1 MSRPINTWCHIP
13 DDDVVLPAA
22 DSEFVFGGAIPA
34 GWEFSRS
41 VAALSRGGDGRWA
54 TYPINTPRSYHDP
67 ISKKNLGTL
76 IEPQRTNLIYS
87 SRPLVSTAKNVTV
100 TQDTTTQTPFGIGA
114 TRMVDNATVGSHGFD
129 MGFGASG
136 RAAAIADNSVVS
148 IQVSLK
154 PIGSLTRGIF
164 FCQMKTGVYKT
175 VEFST
180 AGGGYI
186 VSHSVQDARI
196 DPDTDGFF
204 VLYFTVAYGAGT
216 TALGGAN
223 LVFQLDDGT
232 RSYAGDGTRGFLIAH
247 MGAEVG
253 GSCTTPILS
262 SNAASNTPIT
272 RTEDLLTSPADW
284 LTPGEVSFGIDYT
297 PLSYDPQVIFS
308 AAGSEQVELSHDT
321 PDTVVYSAFTSGA
334 SIGPLRERSPL
345 PGIDRTV
352 IMTAGYDEYWL
363 VQDGKKLG
371 LASLGVPPKF
381 LDSVRLGA
389 RVGGGISGRVLI
401 RRLKFWRTRLDR
413 EAAVAFSKDLST
425 PGIAPVLPVLEVQA
439 TRTVDP
445 ATSVFL
451 FPVTMVGA
459 PTGANVLY
467 RTVDGTAKAGV
478 DYTAISGTINF
489 DPGDSIYSITVP
501 LLTRSLT
508 ETRSFTLEIYAPTGA
523 VIGNATCTIILTKS
537 TPTAHAPIKLVNFT
551 GPLSA
556 DWSIT
561 RSTQGYARGADGI
574 WGPVPVNQPR
584 IHYLSAGNA
593 GILIEPATTQCLFE
607 SVYFGY
613 LLNSTKTNVTAQT
626 PVGNRLVQWRET
638 IANGNHLFR
647 AAWNN
652 TAATWPT
659 GDFILW
665 AIIKPVGARTRYK
678 FSVKGI
684 DNVFRNGIF
693 ELSGAGSVISTSASD
708 VIGLIE
714 QEALA
719 PGWYRVGIAKP
730 QTISANVSAEFDIG
744 PLDPATNSTTLAGN
758 TAYGLDMCHFQCEPG
773 LFWTSPIPVNSLTVV
788 TPRAADV
795 LKAAGGWQARESFA
809 LGVKFTR
816 LGEVPASQRIV
827 QFRDI
832 SPAVDDFG
840 ILTVS
845 GVVRAPLT
853 TGAAF
858 HGNID
863 GPTTAAKTAQTAL
876 VTIDTTRYGLFVGGA
891 KAGEIAMTGKPMPRQ
906 VEHLRFGSKE
916 QDGSQAAP
924 VVIHSAAYWTLGLS
938 DDEGTVFSA
947 DLSGVPPGEVE
958 PEPLP
963 VINIP
968 DKIDVI
974 EGQAVTIPITK
985 IGNGACSVNFRTEA
999 QTAAF
1004 GSDYTG
1010 IGSRN
1015 PADPSARIIT
1025 FAANESTKLVTV
1037 QTTADNEPEQ
1047 STPGQYERF
1056 GIIIEV
1062 FNNPPDCS
1070 LGNGV
1075 GVVNIVEAVK
1085 PPDSST
1091 IYSRSKTFASVASD
1105 GGLGRQ
1111 VYRVTNL
1118 LDDNSVGS
1126 LRYGINLGARHIIF
1140 EVGGVI
1146 KMSGD
1151 WLINKTDVTIS
1162 GETAPYPGITI
1173 QGTELKGG
1181 TVKTSTSKRIHFSH
1195 INFERCQDNRIVRN
1209 SNGVDVTDTNSDGVD
1224 MAPGA
1229 NLSSEDIEFRHCSF
1243 FWSNDETISIWPNG
1257 ENAARGY
1264 ARRISFTD
1272 CMFCEPLFRPELAGY
1287 EPHKKLGKPDVP
1299 VPGGHNY
1306 GVIIGVNAQNIDLQ
1320 YSMFTDM
1327 GMRGPFIDS
1336 GTSVVVANMIALNSN
1351 KGCHISLNK
1360 YDTVLKPY
1368 KVTCVGYLAISGPNT
1383 TASDFA
1389 GFKIHSGGV
1398 KVHPEGSI
1406 AWVDGMYQ
1414 IQGSEASIKPK
1425 APLWNEVQ
1433 TDYLEQKVVLVDP
1446 AKNPRPIDIP
1456 GNPVP
1461 KLSAA
1466 DIKARA
1472 LKNIG
1477 PRPKDRIPNVKR
1489 KINHLEKNTGV
1500 LVSHQDVTIKVDG
1513 KTTIAQTNRPL
1524 NGSTP
1529 YSSTDPT
1536 IIPAYPTVSGN
1547 ATAADKAAVRAWL
1560 EFFLTRLQY
1569 D

>member
-67 ISKKNLGTL
+67 VSKKNLGTL

-100 TQDTTTQTPFGIGA
+100 TADTTTQTPFGIGA

-129 MGFGASG
+129 MIFGASG
-136 RAAAIADNSVVS
+136 RAAAIPDNAVVS
-148 IQVSLK
+148 FQVSLK

-164 FCQMKTGVYKT
+164 FCQRKDGVYKT

-186 VSHSVQDARI
+186 VSHSVQDARL
-196 DPDTDGFF
+196 DQDTDGFF
-204 VLYFTVAYGAGT
+204 ILYFTVAYGAGT
-216 TALGGAN
+216 VAGGGAN
-223 LVFQLDDGT
+223 LSFQLNDGN
-232 RSYAGDGTRGFLIAH
+232 RSYAGDGTRGFLVAY
-247 MGAEVG
+247 MGAEIG
-253 GSCTTPILS
+253 AECTSPILS

-272 RTEDLLTSPADW
+272 RTEDVLSSPADW
-284 LTPGEVSFGIDYT
+284 LTPGEMSFGIDYT
-297 PLSYDPQVIFS
+297 SLSYDPLVIFS
-308 AAGSEQVELSHDT
+308 AVGEEQIELSHET
-321 PDTVVYSAFTSGA
+321 PQTVVHSGVTSGTP
-334 SIGPLRERSPL
+334 IGPLRGNAPL

-352 IMTAGYDEYWL
+352 VITAGYQEHWL
-363 VQDGKKLG
+363 TQNGERLAFSQVG
-371 LASLGVPPKF
+371 LPPKS
-381 LDSVRLGA
+381 LDSVRIGA
-389 RVGGGISGRVLI
+389 RVGGGIAGRLLI
-401 RRLKFWRTRLDR
+401 RRLKFWSSAIDR
-413 EAAVAFSKDLST
+413 EVAVAFSKDLSV
-425 PGIAPVLPVLEVQA
+425 PGIAPVRPVLEIQA

-445 ATSVFL
+445 ATSIFL
-451 FPVTMVGA
+451 FPVTLTGA
-459 PTGANVLY
+459 PTGATFSY
-467 RTVDGTAKAGV
+467 RTVDGTAKAGI
-478 DYTAISGTINF
+478 DYTAINGTISLE
-489 DPGDSIYSITVP
+489 PGDSIYSITVP

-523 VIGNATCTIILTKS
+523 VLGNATCSIILTKS
-537 TPTAHAPIKLVNFT
+537 TPTAHAPLKLANFT

-556 DWSIT
+556 DWSLT
-561 RSTQGYARGADGI
+561 RATQGYTRGADGL
-574 WGPVPVNQPR
+574 WGPVPANQPR
-584 IHYLSAGNA
+584 IHYLAADNA
-593 GILIEPATTQCLFE
+593 GILIEPASTQCLFE
-607 SVYFGY
+607 SAYFGY
-613 LLNSTKTNVTAQT
+613 LLNSTKTNVTTQT

-638 IANGNHLFR
+638 ITNGNHLFR
-647 AAWNN
+647 AAWNT

-665 AIIKPVGARTRYK
+665 AIIKPVGPRTRYK

-693 ELSGAGSVISTSASD
+693 ELSGSGSVISTSAAD
-708 VIGLIE
+708 VLGFIE
-714 QEALA
+714 PEALA
-719 PGWYRVGIAKP
+719 PGWYRVGVAKP
-730 QTISANVSAEFDIG
+730 QTVSANVPAEFDIG

-773 LFWTSPIPVNSLTVV
+773 LFWTSPLPVNAATAV
-788 TPRAADV
+788 TTRAADV

-816 LGEVPASQRIV
+816 LGDVPASQRIV

-840 ILTVS
+840 ILTVN
-845 GVVRAPLT
+845 GAVRAPLT
-853 TGAAF
+853 TGATF

-863 GPTTAAKTAQTAL
+863 GPATTARTAQTAV
-876 VTIDTTRYGLFVGGA
+876 VTIDTTRYGLFVGGT
-891 KAGEIAMTGKPMPRQ
+891 KAGEIAMSGKPMPRQ

-947 DLSGVPPGEVE
+947 DLSGVPPGTVE
-958 PEPLP
+958 PDPLP

-968 DKIDVI
+968 TSIDVI
-974 EGQAVTIPITK
+974 EGEAVTIPITK
-985 IGNGACSVNFRTEA
+985 IGNGACAVNFRTES
-999 QTAAF
+999 QTASF
-1004 GSDYTG
+1004 GADYTG
-1010 IGSRN
+1010 IGNRD
-1015 PADPSARIIT
+1015 PAGAGARIIT

-1037 QTTADNEPEQ
+1037 QTTADTVAEPD
-1047 STPGQYERF
+1047 TPGAYEKF

-1075 GVVNIVEAVK
+1075 GVVNIVEAAK

-1091 IYSRSKTFASVASD
+1091 LYTRSKTFASVASD
-1105 GGLGRQ
+1105 GGIGRQ

-1118 LDDNSVGS
+1118 RDDNSVGS

-1146 KMSGD
+1146 KMTQD
-1151 WLINKTDVTIS
+1151 WSFTKNDVTIS

-1173 QGTELKGG
+1173 QGTEMSGG
-1181 TVKTSTSKRIHFSH
+1181 TLKMQASKRVHWSH
-1195 INFERCQDNRIVRN
+1195 INFERCQDNRITRN
-1209 SNGVDVTDTNSDGVD
+1209 TSGVDITNTNSDGAD
-1224 MAPGA
+1224 LSPGA
-1229 NLSSEDIEFRHCSF
+1229 GLSLEDIEFRHCSF
-1243 FWSNDETISIWPNG
+1243 FWSNDETISIWPTG
-1257 ENAARGY
+1257 ENAARGF

-1272 CMFCEPLFRPELAGY
+1272 CMFCEPLYRPELLGY
-1287 EPHKKLGKPDVP
+1287 EPHKEYGEHDPP
-1299 VPGGHNY
+1299 PPNGHNY
-1306 GVIIGVNAQNIDLQ
+1306 GFIIGINALNIDIQ

-1336 GTSVVVANMIALNSN
+1336 GSSVVVANMIALNSN
-1351 KGCHISLNK
+1351 KGCHISLNS

-1368 KVTCVGYLAISGPNT
+1368 KVTCVGYLAISGPDT
-1383 TASDFA
+1383 TVTDFA

-1398 KVHPEGSI
+1398 KVHPAGSI
-1406 AWVDGMYQ
+1406 AWVDGMYSLKGPTAK
-1414 IQGSEASIKPK
+1414 ITPL
-1425 APLWNEVQ
+1425 APTWNTVQ
-1433 TDYLEQKVVLVDP
+1433 TNYPEQKVVLVNP
-1446 AKNPRPIDIP
+1446 ATNSRPIDIP

-1461 KLSAA
+1461 KLSAD
-1466 DIKARA
+1466 DIRARA
-1472 LKNIG
+1472 IKNIG

-1489 KINHLEKNTGV
+1489 KIRHLEGNTGA
-1500 LVSHQDVTIKVDG
+1500 LIGHQDISIKVDG

-1529 YSSTDPT
+1529 YSSTDTT

-1547 ATAADKAAVRAWL
+1547 ATAADKTAVKAWL

>member
-13 DDDVVLPAA
+13 DDDPVIPAA
-22 DSEFVFGGAIPA
+22 DSDFIFGGAVPA
-34 GWEFSRS
+34 GWEFTRS

-129 MGFGASG
+129 MVFGASG

-216 TALGGAN
+216 AALGGAN
-223 LVFQLDDGT
+223 LSFQLDDGN
-232 RSYAGDGTRGFLIAH
+232 RSYAGDGTRGFLIAF
-247 MGAEVG
+247 MGAEIG
-253 GSCTTPILS
+253 GSCTSPILS

-272 RTEDLLTSPADW
+272 RTEDVLTSAADW

-297 PLSYDPQVIFS
+297 SLSYDPLVVFS
-308 AAGSEQVELSHDT
+308 AAGAEQVELSHDA
-321 PDTVVYSAFTSGA
+321 PQSVVYSAVTVDA
-334 SIGPLRERSPL
+334 AVGPLRGISPL

-352 IMTAGYDEYWL
+352 VMTAGYQEYWL
-363 VQDGKKLG
+363 TQDGKRLAFSQLG
-371 LASLGVPPKF
+371 FPPKS
-381 LDSVRLGA
+381 LDSVRIGA
-389 RVGGGISGRVLI
+389 RVGGGIAGRLLL
-401 RRLKFWRTRLDR
+401 RRIKFWRSALDR
-413 EAAVAFSKDLST
+413 EVAVAFSRDLT
-425 PGIAPVLPVLEVQA
+425 IPGIAPVLPVLEVQA

-445 ATSVFL
+445 ATSIFL
-451 FPVTMVGA
+451 FPVTLTGA
-459 PTGANVLY
+459 PTGAKFSY
-467 RTVDGTAKAGV
+467 RTVDGTAKAGI
-478 DYTAISGTINF
+478 DYTAISGTVSLE
-489 DPGDSIYSITVP
+489 PGDSIWSITVP

-537 TPTAHAPIKLVNFT
+537 TPTAHAPLKLVNFT

-556 DWSIT
+556 DWAIT

-574 WGPVPVNQPR
+574 WGPVPANQPR

-607 SVYFGY
+607 SAYFGY

-638 IANGNHLFR
+638 VTNGNHLFR
-647 AAWNN
+647 AAWNT

-665 AIIKPVGARTRYK
+665 AIIKPVGPRTRYR

-684 DNVFRNGIF
+684 DNVFANGVF
-693 ELSGAGSVISTSASD
+693 DLTGNGTVVSTSAAN
-708 VIGLIE
+708 VIGYVE
-714 QEALA
+714 PEALA
-719 PGWYRVGIAKP
+719 PGWYRVGIAKT
-730 QTISANVSAEFDIG
+730 QTVSANVSAEFDIG

-795 LKAAGGWQARESFA
+795 LKAAGGWQSRESFA

-840 ILTVS
+840 ILSVS

-968 DKIDVI
+968 TSIDVI
-974 EGQAVTIPITK
+974 EGEAVTIPITK

-1004 GSDYTG
+1004 GADYTG
-1010 IGSRN
+1010 IGHRN

-1025 FAANESTKLVTV
+1025 FAANESTKLVSV
-1037 QTTADNEPEQ
+1037 QTTADTVAEP

-1085 PPDSST
+1085 PPDTPT
-1091 IYSRSKTFASVASD
+1091 IYARSKTFASVASD

-1111 VYRVTNL
+1111 VYRVQNL
-1118 LDDNSVGS
+1118 RDDNSVGS

-1146 KMSGD
+1146 KMTQD
-1151 WLINKTDVTIS
+1151 WFFAKNDLTIS
-1162 GETAPYPGITI
+1162 GETAPYPGITLR
-1173 QGTELKGG
+1173 GSATAGG
-1181 TVKTSTSKRIHFSH
+1181 TFKPGSSKRLHISH
-1195 INFERCQDNRIVRN
+1195 INFERLHDERIQ
-1209 SNGVDVTDTNSDGVD
+1209 SSTNSDGVD
-1224 MAPGA
+1224 IAPGSGLEA
-1229 NLSSEDIEFRHCSF
+1229 ADIEFRHCSF
-1243 FWSNDETISIWPNG
+1243 YWSNDETISLWP
-1257 ENAARGY
+1257 AADGTNPGY

-1272 CMFCEPLFRPELAGY
+1272 CMFCEPLHRPALAGY
-1287 EPHKKLGKPDVP
+1287 RAHYEGGAVDPPAP
-1299 VPGGHNY
+1299 AGHNY
-1306 GVIIGVNAQNIDLQ
+1306 AFIIGRNSLDVDIQ
-1320 YSMFTDM
+1320 YCMFTDID
-1327 GMRGPFIDS
+1327 MRGPFIDS
-1336 GTSVVVANMIALNSN
+1336 STSVVVANNIALNSN
-1351 KGCHISLNK
+1351 TACHISVNN
-1360 YDTVLKPY
+1360 YTPRSAY

-1383 TASDFA
+1383 TATDFA
-1389 GFKIHSGGV
+1389 GFKYVSKAV
-1398 KVHPEGSI
+1398 EAHPTGSI
-1406 AWVDGMYQ
+1406 VWIDGMYALKGDGATRTP
-1414 IQGSEASIKPK
+1414 I
-1425 APLWNEVQ
+1425 APTWNTVSVSYETQRKFVADI
-1433 TDYLEQKVVLVDP
+1433 TKV
-1446 AKNPRPIDIP
+1446 ARPVDIP

-1466 DIKARA
+1466 DIRARA
-1472 LKNIG
+1472 IKNIG
-1477 PRPKDRIPNVKR
+1477 PRPKDRIPNVRR
-1489 KINHLEKNTGV
+1489 KIRHLEGNTGK
-1500 LVSHQDVTIKVDG
+1500 LVNHQSEITTDG
-1513 KTTIAQTNRPL
+1513 MTDIAQTNRPL

-1547 ATAADKAAVRAWL
+1547 ATAADKTAVRAWL